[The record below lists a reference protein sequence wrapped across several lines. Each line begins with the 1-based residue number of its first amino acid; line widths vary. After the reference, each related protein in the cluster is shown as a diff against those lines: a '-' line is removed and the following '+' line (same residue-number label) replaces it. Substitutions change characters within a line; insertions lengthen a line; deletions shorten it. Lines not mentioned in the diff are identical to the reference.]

1 MGNVAET
8 VGETEQHL
16 ECFEEVE
23 FGSEDEILVL
33 FVEFV
38 GLELEGGMLG
48 LEGTEAA
55 VDTFA
60 VDYCG
65 SSDESFHFELCNVHF
80 QQ

>member
-16 ECFEEVE
+16 ECFEDVE

-33 FVEFV
+33 FVEFL
-38 GLELEGGMLG
+38 GLEVEGGMLG

-65 SSDESFHFELCNVHF
+65 SSDKPFHFQLYNVHLH
-80 QQ
+80 Q